1 MRMQPITLSW
11 SPEKTAS
18 VLFRRNNAERTA
30 GPGLVICHGAFEY
43 KENFFELATH
53 LAEHGISALV
63 MDMPGHGES
72 SGERYHIDMDLWV
85 RAIRTAVD
93 WLEKDPEVDG
103 KRIGA
108 FGFSSGGT
116 AVLEAALVD
125 PRIKALI
132 TLDATVRNYL
142 GFWDTLVFKL
152 LINVGKIKRK
162 ITGRDLRLN
171 ILAELK
177 KVTVSY
183 DPAVNQAVISDAAL
197 VAAYSHFPLPG
208 AAATAFVDTIK
219 RIHKIAAPTL
229 VLHGEEDQV
238 DPPDTARVISIPS
251 PVKKP
256 LSLFPKAV
264 IAAIWTPIKKPSC
277 SLRRT
282 GRSNTSNRPERN

>member
-1 MRMQPITLSW
+1 MRMQPIILSW
-11 SPEKTAS
+11 NPEKTAS
-18 VLFRRNNAERTA
+18 VLFRRDNAEKTS

-43 KENFFELATH
+43 KKNFFDLAAY

-72 SGERYHIDMDLWV
+72 TGEQYHIDMDLWV

-93 WLEKDPEVDG
+93 WLEKDPEIDG
-103 KRIGA
+103 NRIGA

-125 PRIKALI
+125 HRIKALI

-171 ILAELK
+171 ILFELNK
-177 KVTVSY
+177 ARVTH

-229 VLHGEEDQV
+229 VLHGEEDRV
-238 DPPDTARVISIPS
+238 DPPDTARVIFNTLTCEKAIEFIPQS
-251 PVKKP
+251 GHCGHLDTHKETIMQLTADWALKH
-256 LSLFPKAV
+256 L
-264 IAAIWTPIKKPSC
+264 
-277 SLRRT
+277 
-282 GRSNTSNRPERN
+282 